1 MSQCPAMHR
10 DTVLFPSIA
19 EELSPNSAGICT
31 QVATSAGSGG
41 EVTGAQGGHRA
52 IAMGLGGG
60 GVCHR
65 RRMTRARVT
74 PACCAWHLRLL
85 SADDQRCAL
94 GIALAVGNE
103 QRNNC

>member
-1 MSQCPAMHR
+1 M
-10 DTVLFPSIA
+10 LFPSIA

-60 GVCHR
+60 GCV
-65 RRMTRARVT
+65 
-74 PACCAWHLRLL
+74 
-85 SADDQRCAL
+85 SQEEDDQSQSDPSMLCMAPSP
-94 GIALAVGNE
+94 AVS
-103 QRNNC
+103 R

>member
-60 GVCHR
+60 GGV
-65 RRMTRARVT
+65 
-74 PACCAWHLRLL
+74 
-85 SADDQRCAL
+85 SQEEDDQSQSDPSMLCMAPSP
-94 GIALAVGNE
+94 AVS
-103 QRNNC
+103 R